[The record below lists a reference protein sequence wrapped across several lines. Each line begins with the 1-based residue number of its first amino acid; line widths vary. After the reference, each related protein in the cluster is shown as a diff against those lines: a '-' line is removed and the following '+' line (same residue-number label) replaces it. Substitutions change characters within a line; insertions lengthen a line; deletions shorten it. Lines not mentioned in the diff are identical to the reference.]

1 MRKLDRSDF
10 ERLAERLRRAPDLV
24 AAWCFGSQ
32 ADPERQRPQ
41 DLGIAVLG
49 TAPLDLGRLLA
60 LQADVS
66 DCVRS
71 DAIDLVDLKRAGPVL
86 KRQVLKSGRLLFSR
100 DQSLVN
106 RFDLDALWEYRD
118 SGYRRRVQREY
129 LARKRATP

>member
-1 MRKLDRSDF
+1 MRKLDHSDF
-10 ERLAERLRRAPDLV
+10 ERLGALLRRAPDLV

-32 ADPERQRPQ
+32 ADPGRQRPR
-41 DLGIAVLG
+41 DLDIAVLG
-49 TAPLDLGRLLA
+49 DAPLDLGRLLA

-71 DAIDLVDLKRAGPVL
+71 DAIDLVDLNRAGPVL
-86 KRQVLKSGRLLFSR
+86 KRQVVRTGRLLFSR
-100 DQSLVN
+100 DQSQVN
-106 RFDLDALWEYRD
+106 RFELDALWEYRD